1 MSLEPGKRVRSV
13 HDPAK
18 LGMVTAQPPRERP
31 AGKQWQVRWDNQS
44 TSWEW
49 PTALDVV
56 QAEADDDVF
65 ALAARGAFGRASDL
79 RRNLT
84 FVHLTGRLANL
95 VYSMGVTNTD
105 FYPHQYRPLLTML
118 ESPSDGLLIADEV
131 GLGKTIEAGL
141 IWTEFRARFDK
152 RRLLVICPAHLREK
166 WRDELTN
173 RFGLKPEILAAD
185 EILEALRREPG
196 THGADA
202 VWIAS
207 YQSLRP
213 PSSWSP
219 GQPLE
224 KGDASTRHQLADFLF
239 RHGNAGAL
247 FDMVVFDEAHT
258 MRNKET
264 GNWKLGSLIRDVS
277 DKQVMLSATP
287 INLRNDDLFSLLTLL
302 DPDHFTHID
311 DLRRLINSNRPLV
324 AARDV
329 VLNPRSR
336 ACEFIAALEAARL
349 DPVLSQSTQLHRMLE
364 EPPSDDDL
372 LNPSFRAKLAARL
385 ETMSL
390 LSHVLTR
397 TRKRDVQIDRV
408 VREVHRESVDM
419 SEPER
424 QLYNFVTET
433 IRRYAW
439 ENDLSDGFLL
449 ATPQRQ
455 VSSSPAAL
463 LRAWKQAKRD
473 DDLDDWMSFD
483 DDAEKTR
490 QAFQPLKSY
499 LLREIPPEITLADL
513 ERNDS
518 KFARLTRLLNDIRC
532 NDPFEKVVVF
542 TSFRTTARYLV
553 ERLVAAGHPSLLVWG
568 DPGRSKYEIIEE
580 FRTNSDVRV
589 LVSTEVAAEGVDLQF
604 SRLVVNFDLPWN
616 PTRVEQRIGR
626 IDRLGQQAKK
636 IFAWNLFFAGTIDDR
651 VVGRL
656 LTRLAGFEAA
666 LGETEAVIGEELSRL
681 EYALLSRK
689 LSAEE
694 EGRLIEEAAVR
705 LEQVAR
711 QQQELEDNAAHMVAH
726 GQSVLDRIS
735 ASKDMGRFVTAHD
748 LMVFVIDTLD
758 RRYRGYEYQA
768 EPGNEL
774 RGRLQLPPNLAVRLT
789 DWIRT
794 RGAVGQTRLANGRPM
809 NVEFRNAIVSRGTG
823 TIETIHQFHP
833 LISYLAHELRATDEE
848 FYPVAAVEVARTDAG
863 QDLSPGNYAFTIHQV
878 SVTGVYEEDWLLAAV
893 ADVESG
899 DLLSDDLADRVVDA
913 CRTTGR
919 DWLSAGNDLTPTKVS
934 AALEVGEAAVEARM
948 NELVER
954 KKSDNDDRVRF
965 QLDSIERHEARRCTL
980 LDQVAGKHRREGRAG
995 LAAATEGQKRNFL
1008 EKMSLRRAGIAQRQ
1022 QVHYSSRPVC
1032 AGVVRIV

>member
-1 MSLEPGKRVRSV
+1 
-13 HDPAK
+13 
-18 LGMVTAQPPRERP
+18 MVTAQPPRERP

-56 QAEADDDVF
+56 QAEAEDDVF
-65 ALAARGAFGRASDL
+65 ALAARGAYGRATDL

-118 ESPSDGLLIADEV
+118 ESPCDGLLIADEV

-141 IWTEFRARFDK
+141 IWTELRARFDK
-152 RRLLVICPAHLREK
+152 RRLLVVCPAHLREK
-166 WRDELTN
+166 WRDELMN
-173 RFGLKPEILAAD
+173 RFGLKPEILAAN
-185 EILEALRREPG
+185 EMLEALQQEPG
-196 THGADA
+196 THGAEA

-213 PSSWSP
+213 PSDWSP
-219 GQPLE
+219 GQLLE
-224 KGDASTRHQLADFLF
+224 KAGASTRHQLAEFLF

-264 GNWKLGSLIRDVS
+264 GNWRLGSLIRDVS

-302 DPDHFTHID
+302 DPDHFTHVD
-311 DLRRLINSNRPLV
+311 DLKRLINSNRPLV

-329 VLNPRSR
+329 VLNPCSR
-336 ACEFIAALEAARL
+336 PREFIDALEAARL
-349 DPVLSQSTQLHRMLE
+349 DPILGQSAQLHRVLN
-364 EPPSDDDL
+364 EPPTDDDFMD
-372 LNPSFRAKLAARL
+372 PAFRAKLAARL

-390 LSHVLTR
+390 LSHVVTR

-408 VREVHRESVDM
+408 VREVHRESVEM

-424 QLYNFVTET
+424 RLYNFVTET

-439 ENDLSDGFLL
+439 ENDVSDGFLL

-463 LRAWKQAKRD
+463 LRAWKEETRD

-483 DDAEKTR
+483 DDPNKTR
-490 QAFQPLKSY
+490 QAFRPLKSY
-499 LLREIPPEITLADL
+499 LLKQIPAEITLEDL

-518 KFARLTRLLNDIRC
+518 KFARLTGLLDDICRNDVS
-532 NDPFEKVVVF
+532 EKVVVF
-542 TSFRTTARYLV
+542 TSFRTTARYLA
-553 ERLVAAGHPSLLVWG
+553 ERLIVAGHPSLLVWG
-568 DPGRSKYEIIEE
+568 DPRRSKYEVIEE
-580 FRTNSDVRV
+580 FRTNPDVRV

-604 SRLVVNFDLPWN
+604 SRLVINFDLPWN

-626 IDRLGQQAKK
+626 IDRLGQQASR

-656 LTRLAGFEAA
+656 LTRLAGFETTF
-666 LGETEAVIGEELSRL
+666 GETEAVIGEELSRL

-711 QQQELEDNAAHMVAH
+711 QQQDLEDNAAHMVAH

-758 RRYRGYEYQA
+758 RRYRGYEYIA

-774 RGRLQLPPNLAVRLT
+774 QGRLQLPPDLAVRLT

-809 NVEFRNAIVSRGTG
+809 NVEFRNAIASPVSGTV
-823 TIETIHQFHP
+823 ETIHQFHP
-833 LISYLAHELRATDEE
+833 LISYLAHELRTSDEE
-848 FYPVAAVEVARTDAG
+848 FYPIAAVEVVRAETGVVPASG
-863 QDLSPGNYAFTIHQV
+863 TYAFTIHQV
-878 SVTGVYEEDWLLAAV
+878 SVTGVYQEEWLLAAV
-893 ADVESG
+893 ADTESG
-899 DLLSDDLADRVVDA
+899 ELLADDLADRVVDS

-919 DWLSAGNDLTPTKVS
+919 NWLSAGNELTAMKVT
-934 AALEVGEAAVEARM
+934 AALEISEAAVEARK

-965 QLDSIERHEARRCTL
+965 QLDSIERHEVRRCTL
-980 LDQVAGKHRREGRAG
+980 LDQVAEKHRKEGRTG
-995 LAAATEGQKRNFL
+995 LAAATDGQKRNFI
-1008 EKMSLRRAGIAQRQ
+1008 EKMALRRAGIAQRQ
-1022 QVHYSSRPVC
+1022 QVHHSSRPVC

>member
-1 MSLEPGKRVRSV
+1 
-13 HDPAK
+13 
-18 LGMVTAQPPRERP
+18 MVTAQPPRERP

-56 QAEADDDVF
+56 QAEAEDDVF
-65 ALAARGAFGRASDL
+65 ALAARGAYGRATDL

-118 ESPSDGLLIADEV
+118 ESPCDGLLIADEV

-141 IWTEFRARFDK
+141 IWTELRARFDK
-152 RRLLVICPAHLREK
+152 RRLLVVCPAHLREK

-173 RFGLKPEILAAD
+173 RFGLKPEILAAN
-185 EILEALRREPG
+185 EMLEALQQEPG
-196 THGADA
+196 THGAEA

-213 PSSWSP
+213 PSDWSP
-219 GQPLE
+219 GQLLE
-224 KGDASTRHQLADFLF
+224 KAGASTRHQLAELLF

-264 GNWKLGSLIRDVS
+264 GNWRLGSLIRDVS

-302 DPDHFTHID
+302 DPDHFTHVD
-311 DLRRLINSNRPLV
+311 DLKRLINSNRPLV

-329 VLNPRSR
+329 VLNPCSR
-336 ACEFIAALEAARL
+336 PREFIDALEAARL
-349 DPVLSQSTQLHRMLE
+349 DPILGQSAQLHRVLN
-364 EPPSDDDL
+364 EPPTDDDFMD
-372 LNPSFRAKLAARL
+372 PAFRAKLAARL

-408 VREVHRESVDM
+408 VREVHRESVEM

-424 QLYNFVTET
+424 RLYNFVTET

-439 ENDLSDGFLL
+439 ENDVSDGFLL

-463 LRAWKQAKRD
+463 LRAWKEETRD

-483 DDAEKTR
+483 DDPNKTR
-490 QAFQPLKSY
+490 HAFRPLKSY
-499 LLREIPPEITLADL
+499 LLKQIPAEITLEDL

-518 KFARLTRLLNDIRC
+518 KFSRLTGLLDDICRNDVS
-532 NDPFEKVVVF
+532 EKVVVF
-542 TSFRTTARYLV
+542 TSFRTTARYLA
-553 ERLVAAGHPSLLVWG
+553 ERLIVAGHPSLLVWG
-568 DPGRSKYEIIEE
+568 DPRRSKYEVIEE
-580 FRTNSDVRV
+580 FRTNPDVRV

-604 SRLVVNFDLPWN
+604 SRLVINFDLPWN

-626 IDRLGQQAKK
+626 IDRLGQQASR

-656 LTRLAGFEAA
+656 LTRLAGFETTF
-666 LGETEAVIGEELSRL
+666 GETEAVIGEELSRL

-711 QQQELEDNAAHMVAH
+711 QQQDLEDNAAHMVAH

-735 ASKDMGRFVTAHD
+735 ASKDMGRFVTAQD

-758 RRYRGYEYQA
+758 RRYRGYEYIA

-774 RGRLQLPPNLAVRLT
+774 QGRLQLPPDLAVRLT

-809 NVEFRNAIVSRGTG
+809 NVEFRNAIASRVSGTV
-823 TIETIHQFHP
+823 ETIHQFHP
-833 LISYLAHELRATDEE
+833 LISYLAHELRTSDEE
-848 FYPVAAVEVARTDAG
+848 FYPIAAVEVVRAETGVVLASG
-863 QDLSPGNYAFTIHQV
+863 TYAFTIHQV
-878 SVTGVYEEDWLLAAV
+878 SVTGVYQEEWLLAAV
-893 ADVESG
+893 ADTESG
-899 DLLSDDLADRVVDA
+899 ELLADDLADRVVDS

-919 DWLSAGNDLTPTKVS
+919 NWLSAGNELTAMKAA
-934 AALEVGEAAVEARM
+934 AALEISEAAVEARK

-965 QLDSIERHEARRCTL
+965 QLDSIERHEVRRCTL
-980 LDQVAGKHRREGRAG
+980 LDQVAEKHRKEGRAG
-995 LAAATEGQKRNFL
+995 LAAATEGQKRNFI
-1008 EKMSLRRAGIAQRQ
+1008 EKMALRRAGIAQRQ
-1022 QVHYSSRPVC
+1022 QVHHSSRPVC